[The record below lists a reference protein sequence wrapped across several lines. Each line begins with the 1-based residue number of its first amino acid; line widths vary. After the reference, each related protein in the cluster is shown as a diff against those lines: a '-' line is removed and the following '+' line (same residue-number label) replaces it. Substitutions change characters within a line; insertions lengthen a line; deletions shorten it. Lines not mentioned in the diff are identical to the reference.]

1 MKKIIYTT
9 LLLSLLLGGCQN
21 DDSPADAFGNFE
33 TTEVFLAAEVPGKI
47 LQMTKT
53 EGQSFL
59 QNEQLASIDTNQLHL
74 KKQQLLATIDALKS
88 KLQNVPVQLE
98 VFYDQKS
105 NLTRELNRVSQLL
118 ADSAATQKQYDD
130 LKGQLEVT
138 NSQIAATESQL
149 STANRGL
156 LAEIKPLRWQIAQ
169 LEDQIQRSQVKAP
182 ISGIIL
188 ERYKEPGELV
198 NPGQPLYKIAN
209 MDQLVLRAYVAED
222 QLTSFQTGDQVTV
235 RADKGAQ
242 LQDYKGTIQWIS
254 PKAEFTPKIIQTKE
268 ERVNLVYAVKI
279 AVVND
284 GSLKLGMPGEV
295 IFTKP

>member
-9 LLLSLLLGGCQN
+9 LLLSLLLSGCQN
-21 DDSPADAFGNFE
+21 DDSRADAFGNFE
-33 TTEVFLAAEVPGKI
+33 TTELFLAAEVPGKI
-47 LQMTKT
+47 LQMTKS
-53 EGQSFL
+53 EGQSFQ

-118 ADSAATQKQYDD
+118 TDSAATQKQYDD

-149 STANRGL
+149 STTNRGL

-169 LEDQIQRSQVKAP
+169 VEDQIQRSQVKAP
-182 ISGIIL
+182 ISGVIL

-242 LQDYKGTIQWIS
+242 LQDYKGIIQWIS

-268 ERVNLVYAVKI
+268 ERINLVYAVKI
-279 AVVND
+279 AVEND

-295 IFTKP
+295 LFTKP